1 MAQCTTAVS
10 FVQATPLSC
19 NIYSFHGVPRKPK
32 VFIQYNRLCLCH
44 GKFANFQRNGGLSSS
59 WLGSLELS
67 SNVANIS
74 CKGKVLDKEEGFP
87 PIQTLQRYPT
97 EELFAKVVMVRFD
110 SSILLHQ
117 KLDSISIT
125 SYAFLTIRYAYE
137 AGAKCA
143 VA

>member
-1 MAQCTTAVS
+1 M
-10 FVQATPLSC
+10 
-19 NIYSFHGVPRKPK
+19 
-32 VFIQYNRLCLCH
+32 FIQYNRLCLCH

-137 AGAKCA
+137 AGAKVILTSSWNVKCNAKILSEEA
-143 VA
+143 VAVCCCIKLQ